1 MRDFFKPHRSL
12 AYGTRGM
19 AATSHPLATL
29 AALDALKAGGT
40 AVDAAITASATLA
53 VVEPHS
59 TGIGGDCFAI
69 LWRER
74 DGLRG
79 LNGSGR
85 SPARLDADR
94 LIGGP
99 PLADTSPLTVT
110 VPGAIDAWDMLMR
123 DYGKLGLERALQ
135 PAIDHAEDGFVVT
148 PRVAFDWS
156 DQVPRLER
164 SAGSRQQLLIGG
176 KPPAEGDRIRLPQ
189 LARTLR
195 AIAKHGRD
203 AFYEGEIADDIVR
216 TLNAGGSAMS
226 AEDLARHKGQ
236 WVDPIT
242 ADYGGLDIAE
252 IPPNGH
258 GVTALIIMSILKRL
272 EDRGGEAVSAK
283 RYHLL
288 MEAARLAYAV
298 RNTFVADPEKAD
310 VPIEHL
316 LSDALADE
324 LAQRIDPR
332 RRRDDLGPVPRP
344 RRSDTIYLS
353 VVDGDGLAVSFIN
366 SVYFSF
372 GTGLTTEKTGIW
384 LQNRGLGFSLE
395 RGHPNVIA
403 PGKRPLHTI
412 IPGMALRH
420 GKPEI
425 VFGVMGGHFQPVG
438 HATAITNMLDHG
450 LDAQAAL
457 DSPRVFFDPNGLAL
471 ERGVPESVKRDL
483 EGMGHT
489 TVWAAEPFGGGQIIA
504 IDRKT
509 GVLRGGSDPR
519 KDGFAAG
526 L

>member
-40 AVDAAITASATLA
+40 AVDAAIAASATLA
-53 VVEPHS
+53 VVEPQS
-59 TGIGGDCFAI
+59 TGIGGDCFTI
-69 LWRER
+69 LWREK

-85 SPARLDADR
+85 SPAKLDAEA
-94 LIGGP
+94 LIGGA
-99 PLADTSPLTVT
+99 PLADTSALTCT
-110 VPGAIDAWDMLMR
+110 VPGAVDAWDMLMR
-123 DYGKLGLERALQ
+123 DYGKLGFERAFK
-135 PAIDHAEDGFVVT
+135 PAIRHAEEGFLVT

-156 DQVPRLER
+156 GEVDRLEK
-164 SAGSRQQLLIGG
+164 SAGSRAQLLFGG
-176 KPPAEGDRIRLPQ
+176 KAPSEGDLVRLPQ
-189 LARTLR
+189 LAKTLK

-203 AFYEGEIADDIVR
+203 AFYEGEVADDIVK
-216 TLNAGGSAMS
+216 TLNALGSAMS
-226 AEDLARHKGQ
+226 VEDLARHKGQ
-236 WVDPIT
+236 WVEPIT
-242 ADYGGLDIAE
+242 SNYGGLDVAE

-258 GVTALIIMSILKRL
+258 GVTALIIMNILKRL
-272 EDRGGEAVSAK
+272 KDRGGEAVSAK

-288 MEAARLAYAV
+288 LEAARLAYAV
-298 RNTFVADPEKAD
+298 RDAFVADPEKAD
-310 VPIEHL
+310 VPISHL
-316 LSDALADE
+316 LSDKLADE
-324 LAQRIDPR
+324 LASRIDPKKR
-332 RRRDDLGPVPRP
+332 RNELGPIPRP
-344 RRSDTIYLS
+344 RTSDTIYLT
-353 VVDGDGLAVSFIN
+353 VVDGDGLACSFIN

-372 GTGLTTEKTGIW
+372 GSAITTKKTGIW

-412 IPGMALRH
+412 IPGMALRN

-425 VFGVMGGHFQPVG
+425 SFGVMGGAYQPVG
-438 HATAITNMLDHG
+438 HATAITNMLDYG
-450 LDAQAAL
+450 LDSQAAL
-457 DSPRVFFDPNGLAL
+457 DAPRVFFDATGLSL
-471 ERGVPESVKRDL
+471 ERGVPETVKRDL
-483 EGMGHT
+483 EAMGH
-489 TVWAAEPFGGGQIIA
+489 VCQWAEEPFGGGQIIA

-526 L
+526 Y

>member
-29 AALDALKAGGT
+29 AALEALKAGGS
-40 AVDAAITASATLA
+40 AVDAAIAASATLA
-53 VVEPHS
+53 VVEPQS

-69 LWRER
+69 LWREK

-79 LNGSGR
+79 LNASGR
-85 SPARLDADR
+85 SPGKLDAEA
-94 LIGGP
+94 LIGGA
-99 PLADTSPLTVT
+99 PLADTSALTCT
-110 VPGAIDAWDMLMR
+110 VPGAIDGWDMLMR
-123 DYGKLGLERALQ
+123 DYGKLGLERAFQ
-135 PAIDHAEDGFVVT
+135 PAIKHAEEGFLVT

-156 DQVPRLER
+156 TEVARLEK
-164 SAGSRQQLLIGG
+164 SAGSRAQLLFGG
-176 KPPAEGDRIRLPQ
+176 KAPSEGDHIRLPQ
-189 LARTLR
+189 LARTLK

-203 AFYEGEIADDIVR
+203 AFYEGEVADDIVK
-216 TLNAGGSAMS
+216 TLKAAGSAMG

-236 WVDPIT
+236 WVEPIT
-242 ADYGGLDIAE
+242 SNYAGLDIAE

-258 GVTALIIMSILKRL
+258 GVTALIIMNILKRL
-272 EDRGGEAVSAK
+272 KDRGAEAVSAQ

-288 MEAARLAYAV
+288 LEAARLAYAV
-298 RNTFVADPEKAD
+298 RDTFVADPEKAD
-310 VPIEHL
+310 VPIGHL
-316 LSDALADE
+316 LSDNLADE
-324 LAQRIDPR
+324 LASRIDPKKR
-332 RRRDDLGPVPRP
+332 RNELGPIPRP
-344 RRSDTIYLS
+344 RTSDTIYLT

-372 GTGLTTEKTGIW
+372 GSAITTEKSGIW

-412 IPGMALRH
+412 IPGMALRN

-425 VFGVMGGHFQPVG
+425 SFGVMGGAYQPVG
-438 HATAITNMLDHG
+438 HATAITNMLDYG
-450 LDAQAAL
+450 LDSQAAL
-457 DSPRVFFDPNGLAL
+457 DSPRAFFTPDGLAL
-471 ERGVPESVKRDL
+471 ERGVPETVKREL
-483 EGMGHT
+483 EAMGHT
-489 TVWAAEPFGGGQIIA
+489 CAWAEEPFGGGQIIA
-504 IDRKT
+504 IDRKS

-526 L
+526 Y